1 MSYIPGIYD
10 IFNKEWFFDVQ
21 SVYITSDTHFGE
33 QDLKQAFS
41 QRPEDDELVKRIN
54 SVCGRADC
62 LIMLGDVGDISYI
75 PKLRAK
81 QKILILG
88 NHDLGASNY
97 QRQTWTKKFAQDQ
110 FQKDEALFEMKRLY
124 PNCRYSINEGY
135 QFTAPFD
142 YWEVTAD
149 NKLFDA
155 VFEGPVMFSEKLILS
170 HEPIPNL
177 TWAYNLHGHNHQG
190 PVKSNLY
197 HYNCALEVHDYTP
210 TSFNALM
217 KSGLTANIESL
228 HRQTIDSS
236 TERARKRG
244 YTLKERK
251 K

>member
-1 MSYIPGIYD
+1 MAFYK
-10 IFNKEWFFDVQ
+10 FFQEAMNKCQTTW
-21 SVYITSDTHFGE
+21 IISDTHFNE
-33 QDLKQAFS
+33 ADLKEAFPS
-41 QRPEDDELVKRIN
+41 RPSDEELIKRIN
-54 SVCGRADC
+54 SYVGKNDM
-62 LIMLGDVGDISYI
+62 LIMLGDVGDLTYV
-75 PKLRAK
+75 PQLRAK
-81 QKILILG
+81 IKWLILG

-197 HYNCALEVHDYTP
+197 HYNCALEVNDYMP
-210 TSFNALM
+210 TSLNTLM
-217 KSGLTANIESL
+217 KSGLTAHIESL

-251 K
+251 R